1 MCTYPNHTLI
11 NTDTATAYLGPLL
24 ALVVETLCYSELATG
39 ILKIG
44 GSFLR
49 QKEAGGK
56 KLFIDFGVE
65 RSAIK
70 LSFAGLVYAIV
81 HGSDGIE
88 NMETMCTGSFLLGSA
103 TLETKQ
109 VFHFVVSRPKTEVG
123 VLAWQVRQATEPTLV
138 FGPPADISGKVRQLL
153 GHISPIALLE
163 VAIKV
168 HILVANPD
176 MAPSEESSDI
186 KEASR
191 PQEEV
196 EPPPKKQKVDSV
208 DASNPAAL

>member
-1 MCTYPNHTLI
+1 MGTYPNHHLI

-70 LSFAGLVYAIV
+70 LPFAGLVYAIV

-88 NMETMCTGSFLLGSA
+88 IMETMCKGSFLLGSA
-103 TLETKQ
+103 TLETTYIHHACLADRAAWD
-109 VFHFVVSRPKTEVG
+109 FFWSSSSYPTSRRLIVMMG
-123 VLAWQVRQATEPTLV
+123 Q
-138 FGPPADISGKVRQLL
+138 
-153 GHISPIALLE
+153 
-163 VAIKV
+163 
-168 HILVANPD
+168 
-176 MAPSEESSDI
+176 
-186 KEASR
+186 
-191 PQEEV
+191 
-196 EPPPKKQKVDSV
+196 
-208 DASNPAAL
+208 